1 VKAGLGDFRGFG
13 TAGGWQPQPHSAHAE
28 RAPNIASASPERW
41 ISRTYITYGCMRSGC
56 ARGSTVAALRAQHVF
71 PTQLSQGRTIPQPK
85 TCQNEIVAPPI
96 GDFFPERERLRI
108 TPLTIFCP
116 PPSCQKIGLEA
127 DIGLSAHSLGHFSLF
142 SKTKPP
148 PKSCQSP
155 SNALSC
161 ERYTASLECASA
173 VAFAISC
180 ILSPYT
186 MAPHAAAR
194 SGLPARR
201 QKKRTMIF
209 PFSLIKVIRSLSL
222 YSPAG

>member
-1 VKAGLGDFRGFG
+1 MSSVAL
-13 TAGGWQPQPHSAHAE
+13 QPRHGH
-28 RAPNIASASPERW
+28 
-41 ISRTYITYGCMRSGC
+41 RTRKNG
-56 ARGSTVAALRAQHVF
+56 
-71 PTQLSQGRTIPQPK
+71 PK
-85 TCQNEIVAPPI
+85 TL
-96 GDFFPERERLRI
+96 FPLAGEEGERLRI

-116 PPSCQKIGLEA
+116 PPSCQKTEKLTDFGK
-127 DIGLSAHSLGHFSLF
+127 SAHSLGHFSLF
-142 SKTKPP
+142 SKTKTP

-155 SNALSC
+155 SNTLSC

-201 QKKRTMIF
+201 QRKRTMIF
-209 PFSLIKVIRSLSL
+209 PFSLTKVIRSLSL
-222 YSPAG
+222 YSPAFSRWFSRASGRQRN